1 MHLNLL
7 DKGFCPSCCSVT
19 QSVNFQLFA
28 TPWTAALQTSL
39 SFTTYWNLLKLM
51 SIELVMPSN
60 HLILC
65 CPLLLLPQSFPASLG
80 LGLGL
85 GLGLWSFA
93 VSQLFP
99 LGGQSNGVSA
109 SHLVCPIGAD
119 VIQDPKEIPEAF
131 TFFPPKYC
139 SDCQINL
146 IINSLSGHCH
156 VVCMMSTYFLDKC
169 SLICL
174 NQDISQL
181 CISV

>member
-65 CPLLLLPQSFPASLG
+65 CPLLLLPQSFPASE
-80 LGLGL
+80 
-85 GLGLWSFA
+85 SFA

-99 LGGQSNGVSA
+99 SGGQSNGASVSA
-109 SHLVCPIGAD
+109 LVLPVGAYI
-119 VIQDPKEIPEAF
+119 IQDPNEIPEAF
-131 TFFPPKYC
+131 TFFPPNIAQIVKSTWQVIC
-139 SDCQINL
+139 CQDTAMWFVW
-146 IINSLSGHCH
+146 CQP
-156 VVCMMSTYFLDKC
+156 TF
-169 SLICL
+169 
-174 NQDISQL
+174 
-181 CISV
+181 

>member
-1 MHLNLL
+1 MI
-7 DKGFCPSCCSVT
+7 
-19 QSVNFQLFA
+19 
-28 TPWTAALQTSL
+28 PWTAALQTSL

>member
-1 MHLNLL
+1 
-7 DKGFCPSCCSVT
+7 
-19 QSVNFQLFA
+19 
-28 TPWTAALQTSL
+28 
-39 SFTTYWNLLKLM
+39 M
-51 SIELVMPSN
+51 SIDSVMPSN

-131 TFFPPKYC
+131 TFFPQNIA
-139 SDCQINL
+139 QI
-146 IINSLSGHCH
+146 
-156 VVCMMSTYFLDKC
+156 VKST
-169 SLICL
+169 
-174 NQDISQL
+174 
-181 CISV
+181 